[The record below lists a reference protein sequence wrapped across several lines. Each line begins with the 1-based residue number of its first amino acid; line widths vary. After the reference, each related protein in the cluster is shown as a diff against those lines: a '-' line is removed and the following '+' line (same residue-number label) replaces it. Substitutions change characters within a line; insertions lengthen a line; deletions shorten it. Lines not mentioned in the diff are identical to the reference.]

1 MNNEIMSDTS
11 KEKIIFGQLG
21 ELMEKATVTE
31 SDWSDVNRDS
41 TVESLGLDSLSI
53 LDLLYDIEQDLGIR
67 VEAEEVVEMGTMG
80 EIVDLL
86 IKKGA

>member
-1 MNNEIMSDTS
+1 MSDTS